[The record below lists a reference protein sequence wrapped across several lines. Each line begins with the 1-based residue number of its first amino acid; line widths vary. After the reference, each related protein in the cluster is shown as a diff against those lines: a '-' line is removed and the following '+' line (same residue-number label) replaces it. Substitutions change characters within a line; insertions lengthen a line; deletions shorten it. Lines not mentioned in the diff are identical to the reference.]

1 LAKPA
6 PAIVAGTFA
15 QPEDAELLQAA
26 LTDFA
31 IAAVDETDPGAWRI
45 YFHDSAERDRALTS
59 LRAAF
64 PDVALSALDV
74 DDEDWAA
81 RSQANLTKVQV
92 GRLIVAPP
100 WDVPTVITI
109 IPSMGFGT
117 GHHATTRQCLAALQ
131 AIEVRGRTVLDV
143 GTGSAVLAIAASL
156 LGASDVTGIDD
167 DADAIQAAW
176 DNLALNTGAT
186 VSLIVGDLRETP
198 LSRADLVL
206 ANITGGL
213 IAASSDRL
221 VTLVAAE
228 GRLILSGFQTHEEAA
243 VVAAFPGW
251 HVERRGEEE
260 SWVAVT
266 LVERPPA

>member
-1 LAKPA
+1 LGKDTPA
-6 PAIVAGTFA
+6 VVVSGFSRTD
-15 QPEDAELLQAA
+15 ELQAA
-26 LTDFA
+26 LTDFD
-31 IAAVDETDPGAWRI
+31 IAAIDETDPGAWRI
-45 YFHDSAERDRALTS
+45 YFHHQAERDRAITS

-64 PDVALSALDV
+64 GDLTLSPIEVA
-74 DDEDWAA
+74 DEDWAA
-81 RSQANLTKVQV
+81 RSQANLTRIQV
-92 GRLIVAPP
+92 GRITVAPP
-100 WDVPTVITI
+100 WDVPLVITI
-109 IPSMGFGT
+109 LPSMGFGT

-156 LGASDVTGIDD
+156 LGASEVTGIDD

-186 VSLIVGDLRETP
+186 VSLIIGDLRDTE
-198 LSRADLVL
+198 LSRADVVI

-213 IAASSDRL
+213 IVASANRL
-221 VTLVAAE
+221 QQLVAAG
-228 GRLILSGFQTHEEAA
+228 GRLILSGFQEHEEAT

-251 HVERRGEEE
+251 HLEHRGEEE

-266 LVERPPA
+266 LRGE